1 MGRTAKQRFGCLPCF
16 GGGSHNLAIKL
27 SKRISNVKEEYEEE
41 EEEERDFE
49 EEDDEEEEEEERD
62 YGEEQENQ
70 SSSRI
75 NPFSLMKFPGI
86 LMQSRF
92 LC

>member
-1 MGRTAKQRFGCLPCF
+1 MGRTAKQGFGCLPCF

-27 SKRISNVKEEYEEE
+27 SKRISNLKEEYEEE
-41 EEEERDFE
+41 RDYEEE
-49 EEDDEEEEEEERD
+49 DEEEEEEERD
-62 YGEEQENQ
+62 YEEEEENR
-70 SSSRI
+70 SSTRI

-86 LMQSRF
+86 LMQSKF

>member
-27 SKRISNVKEEYEEE
+27 SKRISNLKEEYEEE

-49 EEDDEEEEEEERD
+49 EEDDDEEERD
-62 YGEEQENQ
+62 YREEQENQ

-86 LMQSRF
+86 LMLSKF